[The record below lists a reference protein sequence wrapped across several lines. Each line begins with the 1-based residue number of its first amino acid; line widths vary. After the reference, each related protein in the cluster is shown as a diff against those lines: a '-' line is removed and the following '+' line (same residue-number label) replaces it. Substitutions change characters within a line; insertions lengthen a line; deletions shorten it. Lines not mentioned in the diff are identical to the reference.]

1 MHSIQ
6 QYHQFVLDFL
16 TAQPQVREPKNLYE
30 PIQYILGLG
39 GKKIRPVLT
48 LMSAEIFDADY
59 SKALPAALAVE
70 VFHNFSLVTESE
82 ISIHLFRSSILILSV
97 QKD

>member
-16 TAQPQVREPKNLYE
+16 NAQPQVREPKNLYE

-39 GKKIRPVLT
+39 GKK
-48 LMSAEIFDADY
+48 
-59 SKALPAALAVE
+59 
-70 VFHNFSLVTESE
+70 
-82 ISIHLFRSSILILSV
+82 
-97 QKD
+97 